1 MLLSE
6 LPELMP
12 LERVVAPE
20 LEEPDED
27 AVNSPSETRPSLSV
41 SSVVNWLL
49 VLPEPDD
56 CPLIEPLLPLVEP
69 EPLMPVEP
77 ELEPVLEGEYEP
89 EDEPELPEDGSY
101 EEPEEPDEPDDPEE
115 PEPEEPEP
123 DCENAGTARSARTP
137 VAKREVTLRVC
148 FMIILFSFG

>member
-1 MLLSE
+1 
-6 LPELMP
+6 MP

-69 EPLMPVEP
+69 EPEPLMPVEP

-115 PEPEEPEP
+115 PEEPEP